1 MGPRLVIAAFAT
13 LTAAAVVTAMES
25 VGHAI
30 GHSSARSWLDVAYLV
45 LKLAVVVAFTVLVVR
60 RGPARERTRS
70 ATAYL
75 ACGVSMAALIP
86 LERPDASV
94 ATGMVVGGELLA
106 LVAVAW
112 MLASTLALGRCF
124 GVLPEARGLVTR
136 GPYRLVRHPLYLGE
150 FGACAGLVIAS
161 PSGRNLVAAAVFAV
175 AQTARMRMEEA
186 ELTRQFPEYAA
197 YAARTPRLVPRLLR
211 AVGAADGQA
220 LFEYAAILTLV
231 SIVGFAALMQIGG
244 VVNIDLQQIAG
255 AF

>member
-1 MGPRLVIAAFAT
+1 MVIAAFAT
-13 LTAAAVVTAMES
+13 LTTAAAVTAMES

-30 GHSSARSWLDVAYLV
+30 AHSSARSWLDVAYLV

-70 ATAYL
+70 AKAYL
-75 ACGVSMAALIP
+75 ACGASMAGVIP

-94 ATGMVVGGELLA
+94 ATGMVVAGELLA

-161 PSGRNLVAAAVFAV
+161 PSGRNLVAAAVFGV
-175 AQTARMRMEEA
+175 AQTLRMGMEEA

-197 YAARTPRLVPRLLR
+197 YAARTPRLVPRVLR

-231 SIVGFAALMQIGG
+231 SIVGVAALTQIGG
-244 VVNIDLQQIAG
+244 VVNVDLQQIAG
-255 AF
+255 AI